1 MCVFL
6 ILNYGN
12 TISLILMKNSN
23 FPNARCYTAC
33 TDKTLIGNAK
43 ILQLFKFLVCL
54 FSGTQNRNTN
64 YF

>member
-6 ILNYGN
+6 ILNYDN
-12 TISLILMKNSN
+12 TISLILMQHLN
-23 FPNARCYTAC
+23 FPNARCCTTW
-33 TDKTLIGNAK
+33 TDKTLVESAK
-43 ILQLFKFLVCL
+43 IPQLFKFLVCL